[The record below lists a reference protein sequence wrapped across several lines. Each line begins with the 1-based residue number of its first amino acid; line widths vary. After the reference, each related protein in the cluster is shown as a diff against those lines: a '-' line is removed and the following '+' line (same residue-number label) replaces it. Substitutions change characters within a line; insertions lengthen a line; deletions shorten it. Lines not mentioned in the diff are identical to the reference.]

1 MCFSGLIFYNFH
13 CFTSVKL
20 DDLDR
25 ALSSFDKSMNLAKSL
40 DDEAAQNAIS
50 KAIRDL
56 KSQMETGLSKFCLQH
71 RSLFVGIK
79 LVRVLPLRIPEI

>member
-13 CFTSVKL
+13 CFASVKL

-56 KSQMETGLSKFCLQH
+56 KSQMETGLSKFCFCNIQFFL
-71 RSLFVGIK
+71 
-79 LVRVLPLRIPEI
+79 

>member
-1 MCFSGLIFYNFH
+1 MCFRDLILYSFH
-13 CFTSVKL
+13 SSISVKL

-50 KAIRDL
+50 KAIRDV
-56 KSQMETGLSKFCLQH
+56 KSQIETGLPKFYLQH
-71 RSLFVGIK
+71 TLLFIEIGI
-79 LVRVLPLRIPEI
+79 LPLRIAEV